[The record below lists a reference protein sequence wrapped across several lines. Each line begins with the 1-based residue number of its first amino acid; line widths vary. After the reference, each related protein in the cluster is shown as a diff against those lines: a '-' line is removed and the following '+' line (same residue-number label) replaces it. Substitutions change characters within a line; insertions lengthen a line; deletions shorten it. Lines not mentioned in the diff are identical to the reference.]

1 MSNLSIMKKPHLKKK
16 EREKIA
22 YEYLNGGKSLID
34 LNIQYGISTRSI
46 YRWVKKFE
54 QDYSKIVRS
63 SLSQPTAPAKDI
75 GANIKQMQ
83 EELDKARLHNLLLE
97 ELLKIGKEQYG
108 IDLRKKTGAKQ
119 S

>member
-1 MSNLSIMKKPHLKKK
+1 MSNLSIMKKPHLTKK

-22 YEYLNGGKSLID
+22 YEHLSGNKSYID
-34 LNIQYGISTRSI
+34 LKIQYGVSTRSI
-46 YRWVKKFE
+46 HRWVKKFE
-54 QDYSKIVRS
+54 QDYSKIIRS
-63 SLSQPTAPAKDI
+63 SLSQPGGPAKDI

-83 EELDKARLHNLLLE
+83 EELDKVRLHNLLLE
-97 ELLKIGKEQYG
+97 ELLDIGKKQYG